1 MRKFS
6 TYQKINLKMNE
17 QMYLQRSNGKS
28 SYRFLGLLSII
39 FIVATIVSCKAQ
51 KSDPMADKNQES
63 DVQKEGNAASSNDK
77 NYVIDNIGDTIK
89 LIEKSEDEWAKQLT
103 KEEFYVLRKKGTERS
118 FTGDLL
124 ENKQEGLY
132 TCAGCGLSIFRS
144 NEKFE
149 SGTGWP
155 SFWKPADDNLIR
167 KATDY
172 DLGYPRT
179 EVMCA
184 RCGGHLGHVFNDGPK
199 PTGLRYCLNSV
210 SLNFVK
216 AEN

>member
-1 MRKFS
+1 MNMALKVKES
-6 TYQKINLKMNE
+6 PMKILNIVTML
-17 QMYLQRSNGKS
+17 
-28 SYRFLGLLSII
+28 FLLA
-39 FIVATIVSCKAQ
+39 IVVSCKSQ
-51 KSDPMADKNQES
+51 KSDSMSNKNES
-63 DVQKEGNAASSNDK
+63 VGQKVEGNVSTGATTDYLIN
-77 NYVIDNIGDTIK
+77 NIGDTVRI
-89 LIEKSEDEWAKQLT
+89 IEKSEEEWAKQLT
-103 KEEFYVLRKKGTERS
+103 KEEYYVLRKKGTERS

-132 TCAGCGLSIFRS
+132 TCAGCDLILFRS

-179 EVMCA
+179 EVMCG

>member
-1 MRKFS
+1 MKE
-6 TYQKINLKMNE
+6 KINRISNE
-17 QMYLQRSNGKS
+17 KNEKNSIFNMFRLAC
-28 SYRFLGLLSII
+28 LVILSVSVI
-39 FIVATIVSCKAQ
+39 SCKAQ
-51 KSDPMADKNQES
+51 KGDANISNNEVNSKKGETITNGNQNKDFIIS
-63 DVQKEGNAASSNDK
+63 
-77 NYVIDNIGDTIK
+77 NIGDTIR
-89 LIEKSEDEWAKQLT
+89 IINKSEEEWAKQLS
-103 KEEFYVLRKKGTERS
+103 KDEFYILRKKGTERA

-124 ENKQEGLY
+124 ENKNEGLY
-132 TCAGCGLSIFRS
+132 TCAACNLILFRS

-167 KATDY
+167 KSTDY

-179 EVMCA
+179 EVMCG
-184 RCGGHLGHVFNDGPK
+184 RCGGHLGHVFDDGPK

-216 AEN
+216 ADN